1 MDGSFKSCPPR
12 HISSAY
18 DPQADVPRRRL
29 VFTSKT
35 AKYAPAFLIFG
46 PCVLFLHASAPL
58 FGSSCQASVR
68 RFFQRLPDLSK
79 GFLRL
84 RHDMGATSRDQSASG
99 GECVPCA
106 ALRGG
111 CPRLTSAII
120 SDEGSMD
127 STESAAFTMFLALNP
142 VPTASSGTVLCRPPS
157 AAAHMCFRRPF
168 VLFA

>member
-58 FGSSCQASVR
+58 FGSPCQASVR
-68 RFFQRLPDLSK
+68 RFLSAPSGSQQGLSPASARYGCHIK
-79 GFLRL
+79 GSICIR
-84 RHDMGATSRDQSASG
+84 RRMR
-99 GECVPCA
+99 
-106 ALRGG
+106 ALRSFEGRL
-111 CPRLTSAII
+111 PRLTSAII

-127 STESAAFTMFLALNP
+127 STAPAAFTMFLALNP
-142 VPTASSGTVLCRPPS
+142 VPAASSGTVLCRATGHS
-157 AAAHMCFRRPF
+157 NA
-168 VLFA
+168 